1 MAFDLQA
8 VIQKEG
14 AEEGR
19 GDQTELLY
27 KIADI
32 IGERNAKDF
41 ETRSA
46 QGYVSLGP
54 IAETAKALTFANVN
68 LKWSVSNKAF
78 YSEGLLGVSN
88 SFRNDINGSFEGF
101 MEVKKT
107 EDGAPVFNVFFKASP
122 ESWYY
127 LGFEDNR
134 LLMYSS
140 NEELNTLVAKKT
152 NSGKAKLG
160 DVVFVPGSEEET
172 KAFIN
177 RFRLEYFGIEVPY
190 SLSDGPAGKKKG
202 DPKKKN
208 ENDGF

>member
-1 MAFDLQA
+1 MA
-8 VIQKEG
+8 
-14 AEEGR
+14 
-19 GDQTELLY
+19 
-27 KIADI
+27 
-32 IGERNAKDF
+32 
-41 ETRSA
+41 RS
-46 QGYVSLGP
+46 
-54 IAETAKALTFANVN
+54 K
-68 LKWSVSNKAF
+68 
-78 YSEGLLGVSN
+78 
-88 SFRNDINGSFEGF
+88 GF

-140 NEELNTLVAKKT
+140 NEEFNTLVAKKT

-177 RFRLEYFGIEVPY
+177 RFRLEYLGIEVPY
-190 SLSDGPAGKKKG
+190 SLSEGAAGKKE
-202 DPKKKN
+202 DPKKKDDK
-208 ENDGF
+208 DGF